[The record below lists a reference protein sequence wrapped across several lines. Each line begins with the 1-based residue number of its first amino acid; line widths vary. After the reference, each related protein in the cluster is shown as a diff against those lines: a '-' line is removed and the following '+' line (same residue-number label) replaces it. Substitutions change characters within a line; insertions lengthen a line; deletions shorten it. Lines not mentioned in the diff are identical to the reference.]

1 MPFRSKGL
9 VDRYKKCKKARCSI
23 FIDDTRYLAI
33 KVILIMSYDTRFALF
48 TRQNLR
54 FGLVGQFRVLKF
66 HVLFIAVLSGILV
79 RFGKNDVADTN

>member
-1 MPFRSKGL
+1 MITTKS
-9 VDRYKKCKKARCSI
+9 ARRLGAQFLLMIRDILLC
-23 FIDDTRYLAI
+23 I
-33 KVILIMSYDTRFALF
+33 KVILIKSYDTQFALF